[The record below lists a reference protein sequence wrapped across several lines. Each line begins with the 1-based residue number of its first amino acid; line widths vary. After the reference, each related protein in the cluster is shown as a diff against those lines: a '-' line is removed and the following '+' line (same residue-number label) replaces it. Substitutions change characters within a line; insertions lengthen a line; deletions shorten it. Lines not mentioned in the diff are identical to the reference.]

1 MAGARGIPRELA
13 ALFEPQTDQLGVRLE
28 RRGHIWV
35 GEASGGKARG
45 SMWLCAPTPHCLVL
59 CHDVAPIEDMPLF
72 EGSLGPYACA
82 CAMGGEA
89 VACSRDCGL
98 PVRLVRPRA
107 KGMGRGDQV
116 ATFVERGPRLL
127 TSRLFAGRAYRSRS
141 IIALPGL
148 FEELDRRYPGEFRGL
163 FPAFGGDWDR
173 GSKLAIER
181 ALDAIPPQPP
191 LHPGGELELLSTVT
205 SLMAS
210 LAADVANGDTE
221 DGDADAE
228 MLVERAIRL
237 MSAAVEEG
245 GVPPSVNDLARG
257 LYMSRSR
264 LCDAF
269 KRMTGQ
275 SVGAYAR
282 RLRLER
288 ACRLLEDESL
298 TVAEV
303 AALLGYPSPSAFC
316 HAFASAMGIPPQR
329 WRDRAHVTPCE
340 AGTSNGAPAVDGG
353 PAV

>member
-191 LHPGGELELLSTVT
+191 LRPGGELGAPLDRHLADGIVGGGRGERRHRRRRRRCGNAGRAGNT
-205 SLMAS
+205 SHVRRRRGGRR
-210 LAADVANGDTE
+210 AALRQRPREGALYEQIATLRRLQAH
-221 DGDADAE
+221 DGA
-228 MLVERAIRL
+228 
-237 MSAAVEEG
+237 
-245 GVPPSVNDLARG
+245 
-257 LYMSRSR
+257 
-264 LCDAF
+264 
-269 KRMTGQ
+269 KR
-275 SVGAYAR
+275 R
-282 RLRLER
+282 RLR
-288 ACRLLEDESL
+288 
-298 TVAEV
+298 AETEAGAGV
-303 AALLGYPSPSAFC
+303 PSPRGREPHRCRGRSASRLPEPVGLLPC
-316 HAFASAMGIPPQR
+316 LCLRHGDSAAEMEGSSP
-329 WRDRAHVTPCE
+329 RDAM
-340 AGTSNGAPAVDGG
+340 
-353 PAV
+353 